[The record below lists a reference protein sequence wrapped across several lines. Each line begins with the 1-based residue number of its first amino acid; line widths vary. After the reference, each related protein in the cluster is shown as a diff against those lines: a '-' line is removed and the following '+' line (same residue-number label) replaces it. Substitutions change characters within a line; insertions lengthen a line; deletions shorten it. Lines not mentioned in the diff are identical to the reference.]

1 MDTRKGEEGLKLS
14 GNRLIESI
22 VSQKAKHMV
31 HRISGDIPITKFT
44 KPINEAVFA
53 LVTTAGV
60 HLKSQPAFDVE
71 AGDHTVRF
79 ISAETEEQNLMISH
93 THFDRT
99 DADRDINCV
108 FPLFRLKE
116 LVAEGIIGEVAET
129 HYGVMGYIPNTK
141 LLIEETIPLIL
152 KRLKDDK
159 VDAVILNPG

>member
-1 MDTRKGEEGLKLS
+1 MDVRKGEEELKLS

-22 VSQKAKHMV
+22 VSQKAKQMV
-31 HRISGDIPITKFT
+31 HPISGDIPITKFT
-44 KPINEAVFA
+44 KPTNEAVFA
-53 LVTTAGV
+53 LITTAGV
-60 HLKSQPAFDVE
+60 HLKSQPVFDVE
-71 AGDHTVRF
+71 SGDHTVRF
-79 ISAETEEQNLMISH
+79 IPAETEEQHLMISH

-116 LVAEGIIGEVAET
+116 LAAEGIIGGLAET

-141 LLIEETIPLIL
+141 PLIEESIPLIL